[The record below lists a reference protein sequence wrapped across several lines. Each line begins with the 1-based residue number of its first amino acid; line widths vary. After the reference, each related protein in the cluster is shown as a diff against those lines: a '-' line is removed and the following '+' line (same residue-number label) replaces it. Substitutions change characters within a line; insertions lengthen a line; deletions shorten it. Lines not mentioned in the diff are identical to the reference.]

1 VKNQFRFTAPP
12 PSLRKTKLDNLALV
26 SADLLPHKQ
35 EWQALANRLPPRAIL
50 IVLPKMNAVQKQTML
65 AVAKLLSREG
75 HQVRVIPAD
84 EVARD
89 K

>member
-1 VKNQFRFTAPP
+1 
-12 PSLRKTKLDNLALV
+12 
-26 SADLLPHKQ
+26 
-35 EWQALANRLPPRAIL
+35 
-50 IVLPKMNAVQKQTML
+50 MNAVQKQTML